1 MASPITTAVVGG
13 MVAGILF
20 VLFRIYSCLLRIR
33 NKLEEDD
40 D

>member
-1 MASPITTAVVGG
+1 MASPITTAVVSG

-20 VLFRIYSCLLRIR
+20 VLFRIYGCLLKIKD
-33 NKLEEDD
+33 KLEEDD